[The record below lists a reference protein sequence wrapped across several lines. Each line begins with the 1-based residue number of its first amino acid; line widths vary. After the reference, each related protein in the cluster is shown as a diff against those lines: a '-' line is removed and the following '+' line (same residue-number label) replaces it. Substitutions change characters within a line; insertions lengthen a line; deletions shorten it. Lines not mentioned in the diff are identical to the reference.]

1 MAYADTLYSARLG
14 HEILIRG
21 RDNVIK
27 CPVYRDGA
35 LAAPASGTVTLYDS
49 SGAEV
54 VSAAA
59 VTVTG
64 SVAQR
69 TVTTATLTPYDYGD
83 RWRVEWSLVMPDGV
97 THLFVAEAAL
107 TRRAIYPVV
116 TDADLIAR
124 VPALSPTAT
133 QRITRASNYQDRL
146 DEAWR
151 MLMDR
156 LIRHGNTPWWLADPV
171 SLREPHL
178 LLTLSLIFRDL
189 AVYTEADGGLYAQE
203 AARYEAAY
211 EQAYRDAQSRI
222 HRDADTVPT
231 VRRQSPSPTL
241 WTCKGRAWPI

>member
-27 CPVYRDGA
+27 CPVYRHGA
-35 LAAPASGTVTLYDS
+35 LVAPSSGAVTVYDS
-49 SGAEV
+49 SGTAV

-69 TVTTATLTPYDYGD
+69 TVTTATLTAYDYGD
-83 RWRVEWSLVMPDGV
+83 GWRVEWSLVMPDGV
-97 THLFVAEAAL
+97 THTFLAEAAL
-107 TRRAIYPVV
+107 ARRAIYPVV

-146 DEAWR
+146 DESWR

-156 LIRHGNTPWWLADPV
+156 LIRHGSTPWWFADPV
-171 SLREPHL
+171 SLREAHL
-178 LLTLSLIFRDL
+178 VLTLSLVFRDL

-211 EQAYRDAQSRI
+211 EQAYRDAHSRI
-222 HRDADTVPT
+222 LRDADASQT

-241 WTCKGRAWPI
+241 WTCRGGSWPT

>member
-14 HEILIRG
+14 HEFLIRG

-35 LAAPASGTVTLYDS
+35 LAAPSSGTVSVYDS
-49 SGAEV
+49 SGALV

-83 RWRVEWSLVMPDGV
+83 GWRVEWSLVMPDGV
-97 THLFVAEAAL
+97 THLFLAEAAL
-107 TRRAIYPVV
+107 TRRALYPVV

-124 VPALSPTAT
+124 VPALSPSAT
-133 QRITRASNYQDRL
+133 QRITRDANYQAVI

-151 MLMDR
+151 ILIDR
-156 LIRHGNTPWWLADPV
+156 LIRHGNTPWWLADPMCT
-171 SLREPHL
+171 REPHL
-178 LLTLSLIFRDL
+178 LLTLSLKFRDL

-211 EQAYRDAQSRI
+211 EQAYRDAHSRI
-222 HRDADTVPT
+222 LRDAAASQT

-241 WTCKGRAWPI
+241 WTCRGGSWPT